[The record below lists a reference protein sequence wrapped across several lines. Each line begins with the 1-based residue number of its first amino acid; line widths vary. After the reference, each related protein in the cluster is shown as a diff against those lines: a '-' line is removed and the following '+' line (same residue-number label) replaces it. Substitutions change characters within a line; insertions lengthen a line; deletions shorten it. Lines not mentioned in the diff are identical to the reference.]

1 MKLYSK
7 NLDTVVDYYPV
18 KNVATGL
25 ILEDYILKVTSDYE
39 FTTMKQNY
47 ITKGEML
54 HEINIRLSMSNLGY
68 KVIGNN
74 KDLPQLGN
82 PFKDLG

>member
-7 NLDTVVDYYPV
+7 NLDTMIDYYPV
-18 KNVATGL
+18 KNGANGF
-25 ILEDYILKVTSDYE
+25 IFEDYILKVKTDNE
-39 FTTMKQNY
+39 FTTMKQEY
-47 ITKGEML
+47 ITKNEML

>member
-7 NLDTVVDYYPV
+7 NLDTVIDYYPV

-25 ILEDYILKVTSDYE
+25 ILDDYILKVTSDNE

-47 ITKGEML
+47 M
-54 HEINIRLSMSNLGY
+54 
-68 KVIGNN
+68 NN
-74 KDLPQLGN
+74 M
-82 PFKDLG
+82 